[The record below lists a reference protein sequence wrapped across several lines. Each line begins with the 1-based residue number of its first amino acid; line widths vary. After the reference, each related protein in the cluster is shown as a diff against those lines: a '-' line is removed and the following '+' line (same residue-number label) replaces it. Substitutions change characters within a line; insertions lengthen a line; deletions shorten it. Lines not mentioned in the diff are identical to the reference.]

1 MDWLADQV
9 DYLAKQ
15 ASVSLIFS
23 VDLYRWSAA
32 QEDEL
37 QEITMYDVKSAV
49 NKAKNMV
56 LNLSEIEA
64 KVKEAT
70 NDDTWG
76 ASSTLMQ
83 EIAQSTFDFQLFNE
97 IMPTIYAR
105 FTDKEARQWRQIYKA
120 LVLLEY
126 LVKNGSERVVDD
138 ARSHLSL
145 IKVLRNFHYID
156 ENGKD
161 QGINVRN
168 RSKELAELLQD
179 LDKVR
184 MERRKAK
191 QNRNKYQG
199 IGNDGFGGGGGGGM
213 SFTTSTGS
221 RYGGFGSETVQNEGG
236 FSGGYSGSAS
246 SGFRD
251 SRPSAQEFE
260 EYDAGD
266 WEESD
271 RPRRAGSSSRDVS
284 SRSNGR
290 AAASGSGRTS
300 ATTETKPEPPKQEV
314 NLFDFDDD
322 DGVAQPSPTP
332 PPKFTSTMPAV
343 SVDAGDDDF
352 DDFQSAGAPAGH
364 ATAAIT
370 PAPAPTAAATRPHQ
384 NVFDLL
390 NSQPAKSS
398 STTSSFAST
407 PATSPSVAAP
417 PMYGNFAPLQAQPA
431 AGAASAASRPNYASQ
446 NSTASS
452 SVKPSAS
459 ASASK
464 PASDF
469 SDLFG
474 DFNSVAKT
482 KPIPSSGSYSSMTG
496 GSGSGKM
503 TLAQIQQQKAQDKL
517 FASTTNGGAGGG
529 SSSSSSSA
537 NNGGGV
543 SGWDSLL

>member
-9 DYLAKQ
+9 ESITKQ
-15 ASVSLIFS
+15 AS
-23 VDLYRWSAA
+23 
-32 QEDEL
+32 EL
-37 QEITMYDVKSAV
+37 TMYDVKTYV

-56 LNLSEIEA
+56 LNLSEIET
-64 KVKEAT
+64 KVREAT

-138 ARSHLSL
+138 ARQHLSL

-184 MERRKAK
+184 QERRKAK
-191 QNRNKYQG
+191 HNRNKYQG
-199 IGNDGFGGGGGGGM
+199 ISNEGIGGGGGGM
-213 SFTTSTGS
+213 SFSTSSGS
-221 RYGGFGSETVQNEGG
+221 RYGGFGSESMHGDTG

-246 SGFRD
+246 TSGGFRD
-251 SRPSAQEFE
+251 SRNSGNQDFE
-260 EYDAGD
+260 EYDAGE

-271 RPRRAGSSSRDVS
+271 RPRRNESSSSTRDIGRSTS

-290 AAASGSGRTS
+290 TSTTGSSSRTMRN
-300 ATTETKPEPPKQEV
+300 AVPPKVEPPKQEV
-314 NLFDFDDD
+314 NLFDLDDD
-322 DGVAQPSPTP
+322 DEQTQQLAQPSPTP
-332 PPKFTSTMPAV
+332 PPKFTSTMPTATTAV
-343 SVDAGDDDF
+343 GDDDF
-352 DDFQSAGAPAGH
+352 DDFQSASEPVTMSSS
-364 ATAAIT
+364 ATT
-370 PAPAPTAAATRPHQ
+370 SKPHQ

-390 NSQPAKSS
+390 NAAQPNQSS
-398 STTSSFAST
+398 STMAPNVRPLNSSSSSSFGGGLMQPQQVSRPTLSNNNGLSSSSSIMSPTT
-407 PATSPSVAAP
+407 P
-417 PMYGNFAPLQAQPA
+417 
-431 AGAASAASRPNYASQ
+431 AGAAY
-446 NSTASS
+446 
-452 SVKPSAS
+452 VKPTTTTTTVSN
-459 ASASK
+459 SK
-464 PASDF
+464 PTSSTDF

-474 DFNSVAKT
+474 DFNSVMK
-482 KPIPSSGSYSSMTG
+482 PSSNTG
-496 GSGSGKM
+496 ATTRSTMSGQPKL

-517 FASTTNGGAGGG
+517 FAT
-529 SSSSSSSA
+529 SSSSSSSLLA
-537 NNGGGV
+537 QRGNAGASTGGNNSMG
-543 SGWDSLL
+543 GWDSLI